1 MKNVLIALGKA
12 ICYTLLFVT
21 MQFIV
26 SFAVMLASGIGYAAE
41 QLALS
46 GGIDY
51 DSLISVIYSGAA
63 ANAALIT
70 LISNVCTLGILLAF
84 FALRKKDMLKEI
96 NASPIP
102 ALAYVPLS
110 VMGMCFAVLVTFI
123 MGILPIS
130 EEVWA
135 EYNQSASVIDS
146 AGFIPMLSTVI
157 IAPIAEETVFRGL
170 VYTRLKRAMPAWV
183 AAILQAI
190 IFGALHG
197 QIIWM
202 AYAFVMGLVLAATVE
217 STGSLFAGMAVH
229 ICFNLMGGY
238 VIEHIFT
245 ESTALFILLSA
256 VILMAVSV
264 YSAVR
269 IAKRGKNI

>member
-21 MQFIV
+21 MQFMV

-41 QLALS
+41 QFALS

-51 DSLISVIYSGAA
+51 DSLTSMIYSGVT

-102 ALAYVPLS
+102 ALTYVPLS

-130 EEVWA
+130 EELWA

-170 VYTRLKRAMPAWV
+170 VYTRLKRAMPAWA
-183 AAILQAI
+183 AAILQAV

-202 AYAFVMGLVLAATVE
+202 AYAFIMGLVLAATVE

-245 ESTALFILLSA
+245 ENTALFILLSA

>member
-102 ALAYVPLS
+102 ALTYVPLS

-170 VYTRLKRAMPAWV
+170 VYTRLKHAMPAWV
-183 AAILQAI
+183 AAILQAV